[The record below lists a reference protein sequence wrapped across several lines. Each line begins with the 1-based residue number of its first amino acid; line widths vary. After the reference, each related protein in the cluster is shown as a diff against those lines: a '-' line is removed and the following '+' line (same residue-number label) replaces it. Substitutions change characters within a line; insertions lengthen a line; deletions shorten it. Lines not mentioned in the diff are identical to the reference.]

1 MWRIAFG
8 LVFVGSPTFAAV
20 QSDVLQK
27 TVVALRQPV
36 EDRISALKNQGD
48 AGFEALKQLAFDS
61 KQALQLRWRA
71 LTMLPRVNALKAEA
85 PLAEAA
91 QSSEWFMRNAA
102 LVAMEQTKRAFTL
115 KWAEK
120 LLDDPALVVR
130 TAAVQTLTAI
140 HAVEKKD
147 LLFQKLYSA
156 ENFHRGHSLWVR
168 KHIAKALQQMASP
181 GEEKQFALLLKDKDN
196 TLHSSAISALNKIT
210 GQKIESREKWLA
222 KLNNKKEDQ
231 TYE

>member
-1 MWRIAFG
+1 MLSRG
-8 LVFVGSPTFAAV
+8 LALSLMVFSLPTLAAV
-20 QSDVLQK
+20 QPNILQK

-61 KQALQLRWRA
+61 NQALQLRWRA
-71 LTMLPRVNALKAEA
+71 LTMLPRVNAVKAEA

-102 LVAMEQTKRAFTL
+102 LVAMEQTQRTFTL

-140 HAVEKKD
+140 HAIEKKD
-147 LLFQKLYSA
+147 VLFQKLYSP

-181 GEEKQFALLLKDKDN
+181 GEEQQFAKLLKDKDN
-196 TLHSSAISALNKIT
+196 TLHPSAISALNKIT
-210 GQKIESREKWLA
+210 GQKIESRDKWLA
-222 KLNNKKEDQ
+222 KLK
-231 TYE
+231 

>member
-1 MWRIAFG
+1 MLSRAFA
-8 LVFVGSPTFAAV
+8 LSFVVFSISAQAAV
-20 QSDVLQK
+20 QPQVLQQ
-27 TVVALRQPV
+27 TIVALRQPV

-48 AGFEALKQLAFDS
+48 AGFEALKQLAFDPN
-61 KQALQLRWRA
+61 QALQLRWRS

-85 PLAEAA
+85 PLAQAA

-102 LVAMEQTKRAFTL
+102 LVAMEHTQRAFTL

-140 HAVEKKD
+140 HGTEKKD
-147 LLFQKLYSA
+147 ILFQKLYSS
-156 ENFHRGHSLWVR
+156 ENFHRGNSLWVR

-181 GEEKQFALLLKDKDN
+181 GEEQHFAKLLKDKDN
-196 TLHSSAISALNKIT
+196 SLHPSAISALNKIT
-210 GQKIESREKWLA
+210 GQKIESRDKWLA
-222 KLNNKKEDQ
+222 KLK
-231 TYE
+231 

>member
-1 MWRIAFG
+1 MLSRG
-8 LVFVGSPTFAAV
+8 LALSLMVFSLPTMAAV
-20 QSDVLQK
+20 QPNILQK

-36 EDRISALKNQGD
+36 DDRISALKNQGD

-61 KQALQLRWRA
+61 NQALQLRWRA
-71 LTMLPRVNALKAEA
+71 LTMLPRVNAVKAEA

-102 LVAMEQTKRAFTL
+102 LVAMEQTQRTFTL

-140 HAVEKKD
+140 HAVEKKEI
-147 LLFQKLYSA
+147 LFQKLYSA

-181 GEEKQFALLLKDKDN
+181 GEEQQFAKLLKDKDN
-196 TLHSSAISALNKIT
+196 TLHPSAISALNKIT
-210 GQKIESREKWLA
+210 GQKIESRDKWLA
-222 KLNNKKEDQ
+222 KLK
-231 TYE
+231 